1 MIRAAEEDE
10 DLQYGNEVRE
20 GQDFEIIPVVPL
32 CTCGVLRSEVA
43 RCSRQNWYVIAGVF
57 RRCGQ
62 AQDDFDGRDFGRGR
76 AQLHGV

>member
-20 GQDFEIIPVVPL
+20 CKILSRWFHFPPAVSWL
-32 CTCGVLRSEVA
+32 SEVA
-43 RCSRQNWYVIAGVF
+43 RCSRQTWHVIAGVF

-62 AQDDFDGRDFGRGR
+62 AQDDLDGCDFGRGR